1 MDEMSGP
8 ERRLGLHEDPMM
20 GFGWMVVAGVI
31 YLLAKHLPK
40 QRGPILVLF
49 GPLAAGP
56 LTFFP
61 GAFVLMYSYPWLDM
75 ISRLSFLHIP
85 RLKEVIS
92 HYGFFTCIYIIGYIS
107 LMIMVFI
114 GFINKDEKSYTKHI
128 NANEKLWMV
137 QVSLALVSPI
147 ITYLYVMYFD

>member
-1 MDEMSGP
+1 MDELSGP
-8 ERRLGLHEDPMM
+8 ERRLGLHEDPMT

-61 GAFVLMYSYPWLDM
+61 GGFALMYLYPWLDM
-75 ISRLSFLHIP
+75 ISRLSFLHLP

-92 HYGFFTCIYIIGYIS
+92 QHGLFTCMYIIGYIS
-107 LMIMVFI
+107 IMIMIFI
-114 GFINKDEKSYTKHI
+114 GFMNKDEKSHTKSI
-128 NANEKLWMV
+128 NENEKIWIA

-147 ITYLYVMYFD
+147 ITYLYVTYFD